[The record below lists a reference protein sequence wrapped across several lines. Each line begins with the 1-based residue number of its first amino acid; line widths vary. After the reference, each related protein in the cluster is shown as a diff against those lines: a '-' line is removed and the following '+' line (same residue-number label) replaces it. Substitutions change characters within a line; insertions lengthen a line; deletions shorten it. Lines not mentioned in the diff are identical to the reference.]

1 MEQYTRDQKVIENQK
16 LVYLAY
22 KQLTKTPLILQNED
36 DIISEGMIG
45 LIRAADT
52 FDESK
57 GKKFSTYAVKCIH
70 NAMLQYIRKISKYW
84 GKEVSIYEPIC
95 KDTDG
100 STLCYADII
109 EDETP
114 SNCFEECAKTLIDE
128 KIEQLPEKDREIMQA
143 VIAGYKQK
151 EIAAMMGIRQPT
163 ISRRIKKI
171 QYRLRKE
178 ISSLS
183 DRL

>member
-1 MEQYTRDQKVIENQK
+1 MEQYTRDQVVIENQR

-22 KQLTKTPLILQNED
+22 KQLTKTELILQNEA

-45 LIRAADT
+45 LIRAADS
-52 FDESK
+52 FDEK
-57 GKKFSTYAVKCIH
+57 RGKKFSTYAVKCIK

-84 GKEVSIYEPIC
+84 GKEVSLYAPIS
-95 KDTDG
+95 KDDDG
-100 STLCYADII
+100 STLCYADVI

-114 SNCFEECAKTLIDE
+114 SNCFEECAKSLIDE
-128 KIEQLPEKDREIMQA
+128 RIEKLPETDREIMQA

-178 ISSLS
+178 LSSLC
-183 DRL
+183 DR